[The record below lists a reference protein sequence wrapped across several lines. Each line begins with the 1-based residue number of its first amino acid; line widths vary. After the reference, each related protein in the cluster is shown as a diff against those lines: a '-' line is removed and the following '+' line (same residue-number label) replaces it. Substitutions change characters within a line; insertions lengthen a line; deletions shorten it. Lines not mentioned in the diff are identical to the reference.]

1 MARRPA
7 RCFAAIL
14 PGAGHAGFLPMKTF
28 PLSRAAR
35 LLGLALLPML
45 ALAAEN
51 AAFFSTLSFDAARE
65 KAAAENKIVFIDFYT
80 TWCGPC
86 KELDATTWRDAA
98 VVALL
103 TEKVV
108 SLKIDAEKERDLA
121 RRYKVNAYP
130 TLLLIKPDGT
140 EIDRLVG
147 YRNAA
152 KFTEEFSA
160 GLAGKTA
167 LQRARDAVTNAA
179 NEHDRVQARYRLGN
193 ELARSDRPD
202 EALVEYL
209 WCFDEGM
216 VQVRSF
222 TGVRVSFL
230 LGSLGRLAAVH
241 PPAKSALM
249 ERRDRAKAA
258 FLAGDPSEALDLAA
272 LNDAV
277 HESAANLEI
286 LDSLPAADPRRS
298 PFVQRLFSQLLTAKR
313 YPDLVGELSGGK
325 MQRQWQNMQQLAN
338 RPGQKLPQQ
347 AETEKKLARQWL
359 AARIEVLAGAG
370 QTADAS
376 TWIKTALEF
385 ENSDTMKSLLRQ
397 HLSRAGHPELLP
409 E

>member
-1 MARRPA
+1 
-7 RCFAAIL
+7 
-14 PGAGHAGFLPMKTF
+14 MKTSPF
-28 PLSRAAR
+28 RRAA
-35 LLGLALLPML
+35 LLLWLGLTPLF
-45 ALAAEN
+45 ALATDN
-51 AAFFSTLSFDAARE
+51 AAFFSELSFDAARE

-86 KELDATTWRDAA
+86 KELDATTWQDAT

-103 TEKVV
+103 SGKAI

-130 TLLLIKPDGT
+130 TLLLIRPDGT

-167 LQRARDAVTNAA
+167 LQRARDAVTNAP
-179 NEHDRVQARYRLGN
+179 NEHDRVQARYRLGD
-193 ELARSDRPD
+193 ELARSGRSD
-202 EALVEYL
+202 EALAEYL

-241 PPAKSALM
+241 PPAKSALL

-258 FLAGDPSEALDLAA
+258 FLAGDPSGALDLAA
-272 LNDAV
+272 LNNAV
-277 HESAANLEI
+277 GESAANLEI

-298 PFVQRLFSQLLTAKR
+298 PFVQRLFGQLLTAKR
-313 YPDLVGELSGGK
+313 YPDLIGDLTGGK

-338 RPGQKLPQQ
+338 RPGQRLPQQ
-347 AETEKKLARQWL
+347 AEAEKKLARQWL

-385 ENSDTMKSLLRQ
+385 DNTAEMATLLRE
-397 HLSRAGHPELLP
+397 HLTRAGHPELLP
-409 E
+409 ISDAPPTN